1 MPSRVRRRVRA
12 AAPAAARA
20 AAPPSV
26 RALVRVAVRALVPA
40 FGRVLAAALGLVL
53 PAAAA
58 RADVP
63 SLYLVQNS
71 GWMEPF
77 FVDPAS
83 PFKPLLA
90 ALVDAS
96 QTGRTIIADFSQDGQ
111 VPGRRSPAVD
121 YDGPFAPG
129 PVRAAIDALALAV
142 RPGGRLADADFD
154 GALVRSLDTVLA
166 GRPGIVWIATN
177 NKNSPNNSAEIN
189 RNTRGFAEL
198 VRGSDALPFVAAYPV
213 RMPVT
218 GRQYTERGLILYAIA
233 YGEEAA
239 VALSRIVDSAPMR
252 ALFTDPPFR
261 LKHLE
266 QAPLAFSAT
275 GADAPAAASTPPGGG
290 IVLQGV
296 PSGGATVR
304 VAGTLRS
311 EYYPQ
316 TIVAADVALAWSA
329 LDGVADPQ
337 SLADSVEP
345 RSIRGLASG
354 AGQGVTLVLRT
365 PAVPRP
371 PGLAGLFARTGVL
384 HGTLRLRL
392 DNLSMAL
399 GEDFVAK
406 MGDIAALDQLPDVFA
421 DYRTVGAAT
430 AMLPVT
436 LAVRFSPWPLV
447 AALAAAALVLLA
459 LAAVLLLLARARQYS
474 VAVDG
479 RSRPFALRPMQ
490 SRTVA
495 LPDGRALVV
504 TGRLFGPHR
513 RVVLDRSRKP
523 PR

>member
-1 MPSRVRRRVRA
+1 MPSHARRRA
-12 AAPAAARA
+12 CPAAPASAFVPGFMTAFAPALARA
-20 AAPPSV
+20 FAATL
-26 RALVRVAVRALVPA
+26 AI
-40 FGRVLAAALGLVL
+40 AAALVL

-58 RADVP
+58 RAEVP

-77 FVDPAS
+77 FADRAS
-83 PFKPLLA
+83 PFKPLLS

-96 QTGRTIIADFSQDGQ
+96 HTGRTIIADFSQDGQ
-111 VPGRRSPAVD
+111 VPGRRSPQVD
-121 YDGPFAPG
+121 YDGPFAPA
-129 PVRAAIDALALAV
+129 PVHAAIDALALAV

-166 GRPGIVWIATN
+166 GKPGIVWIVTN
-177 NKNSPNNSAEIN
+177 NKNSPNNSAEID

-198 VRGSDALPFVAAYPV
+198 VRSSDALPFVAAYPV

-218 GRQYTERGLILYAIA
+218 GRQYTERGLIIYAIA
-233 YGEEAA
+233 YGDEAA
-239 VALSRIVDSAPMR
+239 AVLSRTVDAAPMR

-266 QAPLAFSAT
+266 QAPLAFTVT
-275 GADAPAAASTPPGGG
+275 GADAPVAASILPDGG
-290 IVLQGV
+290 ILLRGV
-296 PSGGATVR
+296 PSGGDATVR

-329 LDGVADPQ
+329 LDGVADPRT
-337 SLADSVEP
+337 LAAAVEP
-345 RSIRGLASG
+345 QSIRHLASD
-354 AGQGVTLVLRT
+354 AGQDVTLALHT

-371 PGLAGLFARTGVL
+371 PGLAGLFAQTRVL
-384 HGTLRLRL
+384 RGTLSLRL

-399 GEDFVAK
+399 GEDFAAK

-421 DYRTVGAAT
+421 DYQKVTAAT
-430 AMLPVT
+430 AVLPVT
-436 LAVRFSPWPLV
+436 LAVHFSPLPLI
-447 AALAAAALVLLA
+447 AALAAAALTLLA
-459 LAAVLLLLARARQYS
+459 LAAALLVLARARQYS
-474 VAVDG
+474 VPMDG
-479 RSRPFALRPMQ
+479 RSRSFALRPMQ

-495 LPDGRALVV
+495 LADGRALVV

-513 RVVLDRSRKP
+513 HAVLDRPRKP